1 MPAGR
6 KRSFDREAALDAAMN
21 AFWAKGFDATTYGDL
36 VAATGVNPPSLY
48 AAFGD
53 KGAFFEAVL
62 QRYVDSRAAPAV
74 QQIMEG
80 KGSTRKVIGDWLR
93 ATADSMT
100 DEGHPPG
107 CFLTQAH
114 TDSGVAPDRCT
125 VAGIYLDRFEEALR
139 HRLKT
144 AMKAGEL
151 PPDTDPPGVARA
163 LLAVNLG
170 MGAMARKGA
179 TRKELRQVAESATT
193 MVPAPTKE

>member
-6 KRSFDREAALDAAMN
+6 KREFDREAALDAAMN

-100 DEGHPPG
+100 DPGHPPG

-125 VAGIYLDRFEEALR
+125 VAGFCLDRFEEALR
-139 HRLKT
+139 HRLKA
-144 AMKAGEL
+144 AMEAGEL